1 MKLYTLSKL
10 ALICIL
16 ITTTGC
22 AFWRLSGNS
31 NTDPNVTFLGTTDSN
46 ALVVKTNNQEALR
59 ISNSGMVGI
68 GTTIPARRL
77 HVNEDNANSY
87 VRISNKHST
96 GQANSILQF
105 FEGSTQQAALI
116 ARGSGIAGGPPN
128 ALNIYTYV
136 SGAPITLG
144 TASGE
149 AIRITD
155 SGKIGI
161 GTITPAGTLD
171 VNGAIYQRGS
181 ALHADYVFEQGY
193 ALESIQEHAA
203 FMWANKHLPAISA
216 AKTDE
221 YGLQVIELGAHQR
234 GIVEEL
240 EKAHIYIEQ
249 LSQSNSRLERKNKEL
264 EKRLVKLEALLGD
277 HANRTVD

>member
-1 MKLYTLSKL
+1 MKLLTISRLT
-10 ALICIL
+10 LICTL
-16 ITTTGC
+16 LTTTGC
-22 AFWRLSGNS
+22 ASWRLNGNP
-31 NTDPNVTFLGTTDSN
+31 NIDPNVNFLGTTDSK
-46 ALVVKTNNQEALR
+46 ALVVKTNNQEAVR

-68 GTTIPARRL
+68 GTATPARRL
-77 HVNEDNANSY
+77 HVNEDDANSY
-87 VRISNKHST
+87 VRISNNHST
-96 GQANSILQF
+96 GGANSILQF

-136 SGAPITLG
+136 NGAPITLG

-155 SGKIGI
+155 SGNIGI
-161 GTITPAGTLD
+161 GTMTPAGALD

-181 ALHADYVFEQGY
+181 ALHADYVFEQDY
-193 ALESIQEHAA
+193 TLESIEEHAA
-203 FMWANKHLPAISA
+203 FMWANKHLAAIPAA
-216 AKTDE
+216 MTDKN
-221 YGLQVIELGAHQR
+221 GLEVIEMGAHQR

-249 LSQSNSRLERKNKEL
+249 LSRNNSELERKNKEL
-264 EKRLVKLEALLGD
+264 EERLVKLEALIVKRD
-277 HANRTVD
+277 